1 MNLDIDQML
10 SSGALEGP
18 YRAPHPYVLRAPR
31 RFFLALA
38 AFLLA
43 ARPDLKRD

>member
-1 MNLDIDQML
+1 MLDINQML
-10 SSGALEGP
+10 ASGAMEGP

-43 ARPDLKRD
+43 PRVNLKRN